1 MLANALVHTIPL
13 QEFKPTPGQEH
24 ILNTDKSALVKA
36 GPGTGKTRIAIEKAR
51 QYIAKLN
58 HESSEEVLFLSFS
71 NAAIYRLASAAKIRF
86 SKKEKNRVRFMTY
99 HSFAAE
105 ILRLYGRFVGL
116 PSKIHIMDT
125 LEQKLVSLE
134 EEWSDSGSNLS
145 QNLLQ
150 FARSRGFLAFET
162 LIPLTVRLLSC
173 SQCLRNI
180 IARCYPLILVD
191 EFQDTSE
198 DQWQLLQL
206 LGESS
211 QVIAFADPNQIIYS
225 SLHNVSV
232 ERMNEFASWKGIIP
246 SVFSGKGFRFQQ
258 DGILEFAESLLNV
271 TPYYQ
276 TNDSGVNLYELK
288 YRTELRSQLALIWL
302 KIHSQLR
309 TNETLAFLT
318 PSNQLAEEVAVH
330 LRNPP
335 SSASVSFPVFA
346 YLARDEAAIDALILA
361 LAAFRDYAISGDE
374 TTCRKAAISLLAMNV
389 TWNGRK
395 KMSLSKLNSTIS
407 ILQRC
412 KAGDG
417 SKLSGLMNNFF
428 TPSRLNEFLVPFI
441 KALSCLREF
450 DLSCKRLEAH
460 VFSGYDLTIP
470 PSDTQL
476 YLFDNLR
483 ANRRPKGLYGY
494 DAGYST
500 TQVFNYHKAKGRE
513 FDYVVMIVDPRQ
525 ESNKTPIEE
534 NRRLYYVCATRAKK
548 SLGVIYYRNELGR
561 VLGPV
566 LAPA

>member
-1 MLANALVHTIPL
+1 MFANALVHKIL
-13 QEFKPTPGQEH
+13 VQEFKPTPDQEH
-24 ILNTDKSALVKA
+24 ILMTDKSAVVKA
-36 GPGTGKTRIAIEKAR
+36 GPGTGKTRTAIEKAR
-51 QYIAKLN
+51 RYIAKLT
-58 HESSEEVLFLSFS
+58 HESSEEILFLSFS

-86 SKKEKNRVRFMTY
+86 SKKEKSRVRFMTY

-105 ILRLYGRFVGL
+105 ILRMYGRFVGL
-116 PSKIHIMDT
+116 PPKIHIMDT

-145 QNLLQ
+145 QKLLEI
-150 FARSRGFLAFET
+150 ARSRGFLAFET

-180 IARCYPLILVD
+180 IARRYPLILVD

-198 DQWQLLQL
+198 DQWRLLQL

-232 ERMNEFASWKGIIP
+232 ERMDEFASWKGITP
-246 SVFSGKGFRFQQ
+246 SVFSGTGFRFQR
-258 DGILEFAESLLNV
+258 GEILKFAESLLNA

-288 YRTELRSQLALIWL
+288 YRTELRSKLALIWL
-302 KIHSQLR
+302 EIHSQLK
-309 TNETLAFLT
+309 TDETLAFLT
-318 PSNQLAEEVAVH
+318 PSNLLAEEVAVH

-335 SSASVSFPVFA
+335 PSASVSFPVFV
-346 YLARDEAAIDALILA
+346 YLARDEAAYDALILA
-361 LAAFRDYAISGDE
+361 LAAFRDYAITGDE
-374 TTCRKAAISLLAMNV
+374 TTCRKAAMALLAMNV
-389 TWNGRK
+389 AWNGRK
-395 KMSLSKLNSTIS
+395 KLSLSKLNSIIS

-417 SKLSGLMNNFF
+417 SELSGLMNDFF
-428 TPSRLNEFLVPFI
+428 IPSHLNKFLVPFI
-441 KALSCLREF
+441 KALACLQEF
-450 DLSCKRLEAH
+450 DSSCKRLVVH
-460 VFSGYDLTIP
+460 VFSGFDLAIL
-470 PSDTQL
+470 SDPQL
-476 YLFDNLR
+476 LLFDSLR

-494 DAGYST
+494 DAGHST

-548 SLGVIYYRNELGR
+548 WLGVIYYHNEFGR
-561 VLGPV
+561 VLGPI